1 METAREIIL
10 SLENRFKPEEVN
22 DDLDILFHF
31 DISGPDGGQFSVQ
44 IDDDKCVVTEGLQGD
59 PKCLVSCTD
68 KVYADLELGR
78 TNAQMAIMTGKIKIS
93 NIMAMMKFINC
104 FEKLH

>member
-44 IDDDKCVVTEGLQGD
+44 IDDDKCVVTEGLHGD

-68 KVYADLELGR
+68 KVYAD
-78 TNAQMAIMTGKIKIS
+78 
-93 NIMAMMKFINC
+93 
-104 FEKLH
+104 